1 MSNSVAVQQTTVTVI
16 VSAMVMV
23 MATDGMA
30 ECSFSY
36 FGEMLDRISF
46 LRLATELSE
55 RPRPSLDYRAKFKLS
70 S

>member
-16 VSAMVMV
+16 VSAMV

-46 LRLATELSE
+46 LRLATE
-55 RPRPSLDYRAKFKLS
+55 
-70 S
+70 

>member
-46 LRLATELSE
+46 LRLATE
-55 RPRPSLDYRAKFKLS
+55 
-70 S
+70 